1 MEDRI
6 ERQLKKG
13 ALELIVLRL
22 LAERPGYGYEL
33 LTELARRS
41 GGVFVLREG
50 TLYPILYRLE
60 DDGLIEAV
68 WQQETGRAAPRK
80 IYSATEKGRE
90 ENERRLGLWAG
101 FRTAVDHFCGEDA
114 GHE

>member
-41 GGVFVLREG
+41 GGARSTPFS
-50 TLYPILYRLE
+50 
-60 DDGLIEAV
+60 
-68 WQQETGRAAPRK
+68 TG
-80 IYSATEKGRE
+80 
-90 ENERRLGLWAG
+90 W
-101 FRTAVDHFCGEDA
+101 RTTGC
-114 GHE
+114 